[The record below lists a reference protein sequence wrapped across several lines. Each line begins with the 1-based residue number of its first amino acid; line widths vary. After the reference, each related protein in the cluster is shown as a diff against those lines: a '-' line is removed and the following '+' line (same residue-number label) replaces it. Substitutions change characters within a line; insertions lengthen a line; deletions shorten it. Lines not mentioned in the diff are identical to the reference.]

1 MGYIEPTEAEQA
13 ARQQT
18 LQEIAQ
24 AVVGSMSV
32 EVARVAA
39 ASTGQSGRTAGSRP
53 LRVRRRERPVRAADA
68 AHPDGS
74 AAAVAGSDVGCVPGA

>member
-24 AVVGSMSV
+24 AVVDSMSL
-32 EVARVAA
+32 EVAR
-39 ASTGQSGRTAGSRP
+39 G
-53 LRVRRRERPVRAADA
+53 RRREHWSVW
-68 AHPDGS
+68 PDGGKPP
-74 AAAVAGSDVGCVPGA
+74 AAGEAS